1 MVPPYLTSCLRQDLP
16 PPAAEAAAAGGRMGP
31 LQLQLHCTGGQPALQ
46 GHLALR
52 GCRQAQ
58 AQAQANDAVRQR
70 GLLEDQCTNTCFE
83 PANQVLYCSLILEPG
98 TYFS

>member
-16 PPAAEAAAAGGRMGP
+16 PPAAEAAAAGSGMGP
-31 LQLQLHCTGGQPALQ
+31 QQLQPHCAGAQPALQ

-58 AQAQANDAVRQR
+58 AQANDAVRHEGVVGRPMHQY
-70 GLLEDQCTNTCFE
+70 LLRARQ
-83 PANQVLYCSLILEPG
+83 PG
-98 TYFS
+98 TAV